1 MLGGVLN
8 DLVLGDQT
16 LFCQLIE
23 CAPARAVRRDGV
35 GGDPFGVDVA
45 VEILAGGDFGVEVAD
60 VEGLGGGWGGGCAA
74 VCLFLSQAA
83 SVKARLTASAN
94 GLMCFMG
101 ENISQFLF
109 VDALSLGCYSSA

>member
-60 VEGLGGGWGGGCAA
+60 VEGLGGGWGGWGVGC
-74 VCLFLSQAA
+74 C
-83 SVKARLTASAN
+83 
-94 GLMCFMG
+94 CF
-101 ENISQFLF
+101 
-109 VDALSLGCYSSA
+109 A